1 MAPELLIESCH
12 LEAANFD
19 SLKKVDMWAFGMVLF
34 NLVNPN
40 LKYPFQLDLKKDAPL
55 NKQLPHILQQQKY
68 PTQSKKY
75 ALQQES
81 SWAPVIAVMKKCLI
95 FNPDDRPTASE
106 IMNQLQQLLSK
117 SAEEQ
122 TFEFNLDPRAFR
134 GRGKALASAGH
145 VT

>member
-1 MAPELLIESCH
+1 MAPELLIESCR

-19 SLKKVDMWAFGMVLF
+19 SLQKVDMWAFGMVLF

-55 NKQLPHILQQQKY
+55 NKQLPRILQQQKY

-122 TFEFNLDPRAFR
+122 TFEL
-134 GRGKALASAGH
+134 GKR
-145 VT
+145 

>member
-1 MAPELLIESCH
+1 MAPELLIESCR

-19 SLKKVDMWAFGMVLF
+19 SLQKVDMWAFGMVLF

-40 LKYPFQLDLKKDAPL
+40 LKYPFQLDLKDAPL
-55 NKQLPHILQQQKY
+55 NKQRLCILQQQKY

-95 FNPDDRPTASE
+95 FNPDDRLTASE
-106 IMNQLQQLLSK
+106 IINQLQQLLSK

-122 TFEFNLDPRAFR
+122 TFELE
-134 GRGKALASAGH
+134 KW
-145 VT
+145 